1 MRNMRRKGE
10 GTIQAGGEQ
19 AMRGFDKEFQ
29 KQVEEYMENPPGTA
43 NQRTEKD
50 RHDKMEKRETRLDS
64 NNR

>member
-1 MRNMRRKGE
+1 MV
-10 GTIQAGGEQ
+10 
-19 AMRGFDKEFQ
+19 RGFDKEFQ
-29 KQVEEYMENPPGTA
+29 NQVAEYEANPPGTR

>member
-1 MRNMRRKGE
+1 V
-10 GTIQAGGEQ
+10 
-19 AMRGFDKEFQ
+19 RGFDREFQ
-29 KQVEEYMENPPGTA
+29 RQVEEYMQNPPGTT